1 MLILLETTVN
11 YLENKYLIDTDK
23 LPSNIKDIAT
33 IENGYFNAIT
43 PDPRERTSHRI
54 LATGETIFE
63 ILQQKHICE
72 SNEWICGISISSSS
86 RLKIYS
92 ISNKQ
97 EVEDIEAIN
106 RLNRENDKFVMELY
120 RKIGKNYYLIYSQ
133 HNCKN

>member
-11 YLENKYLIDTDK
+11 YLENKYLIDTDR
-23 LPSNIKDIAT
+23 LPSDIKDIAT
-33 IENGYFNAIT
+33 IENGYFNVIT

-54 LATGETIFE
+54 LAIGETIFE

-72 SNEWICGISISSSS
+72 SNEWICSISISFS
-86 RLKIYS
+86 RLQIYS

-97 EVEDIEAIN
+97 DVEDIEAIN
-106 RLNRENDKFVMELY
+106 RLNRENDKFVIELY

-133 HNCKN
+133 HNCKK